1 MVRGRQAKFAGI
13 ERCRKSRFVFDFL
26 RRRFDCLAAEI
37 TVMFQHAP
45 KPASNSPPVREPT
58 QRTAAAVQAKPA
70 RAQGSAGRPQAG
82 FGDIAI
88 HPPRASRSG
97 LPDRLKSGI
106 EALSGISMDGVRVNR
121 NSARPGKLDALA
133 FAQGR
138 DIHLAPGQDHHL
150 PHEAWHLVQQAQGRV
165 RPTLQA
171 KTGEKVND
179 DGALEREADTM
190 GAKALSHRAAVA
202 PATLAA
208 GPAPPRQAGT
218 AQDVAQPMRPA
229 SGYGS
234 KWLKNAFSSGS
245 RPFSSGSGGGGGKE
259 PWRPT
264 SLDEERKKRAEAQAR
279 QQREESKKQLADAAK
294 RQQSMEKLI
303 KRKELTTFGSEVG
316 FLKSSTKNSSR
327 ATTNNEGVLRS
338 LDDKG
343 FTSPAT
349 RANLPVDDSP
359 PTDREITAYS
369 GVVGEKATYSAS
381 RLIGLN
387 KRTRHTLDVAS
398 GTAGHKS
405 LQQFLESRAQSDDGQ
420 AMRLDDVDTSDLDMH
435 SVSGAFKRTGQPNK
449 WPIEGE
455 EVSAKTIPPSALR
468 HTAIIPLSHPMQQL
482 GLGQPGQ
489 VHPDYL
495 RRLGLLSEA
504 TLDDPQTY
512 KIQTTTRRNKAYPGG
527 SYQIDRF
534 IPQQPKPTGRE
545 VQMARQKQRMLKK
558 LADIRKRDEEARKT
572 NQ

>member
-1 MVRGRQAKFAGI
+1 
-13 ERCRKSRFVFDFL
+13 
-26 RRRFDCLAAEI
+26 
-37 TVMFQHAP
+37 
-45 KPASNSPPVREPT
+45 
-58 QRTAAAVQAKPA
+58 
-70 RAQGSAGRPQAG
+70 
-82 FGDIAI
+82 
-88 HPPRASRSG
+88 
-97 LPDRLKSGI
+97 
-106 EALSGISMDGVRVNR
+106 MDGVRVHR
-121 NSARPGKLDALA
+121 NSTRPGNLDALA

-138 DIHLAPGQDHHL
+138 EIHLAPRQDHHL

-171 KTGEKVND
+171 KTGERIND

-190 GAKALSHRAAVA
+190 GARAMSHRAAVA
-202 PATLAA
+202 PTTLAA
-208 GPAPPRQAGT
+208 ASAPNRQAGT
-218 AQDVAQPMRPA
+218 VEDVVQPMRLA
-229 SGYGS
+229 TGYGGKS
-234 KWLKNAFSSGS
+234 LRNAFSSGS
-245 RPFSSGSGGGGGKE
+245 RLFSSGSGGGGGKE

-264 SLDEERKKRAEAQAR
+264 SLDEERKKQAEAQAW
-279 QQREESKKQLADAAK
+279 QQREEFKKQRADEAK
-294 RQQSMEKLI
+294 RQRAMAKLI
-303 KRKELTTFGSEVG
+303 KRKELTTFGPEVG
-316 FLKSSTKNSSR
+316 FLKSSTKNFSR
-327 ATTNNEGVLRS
+327 ATTNTEKVLRS
-338 LDDKG
+338 LDESG

-387 KRTRHTLDVAS
+387 KDTRHTLDVAA
-398 GTAGHKS
+398 GTDGHKN
-405 LQQFLESRAQSDDGQ
+405 LRQFLESRAQSQDGK
-420 AMRLDDVDTSDLDMH
+420 ALRLDDVDTSDLDMH
-435 SVSGAFKRTGQPNK
+435 SVSGAFRRTGQSNK

-455 EVSAKTIPPSALR
+455 EVSAKSIPPSAFR

-504 TLDDPQTY
+504 TLDDPRTFY
-512 KIQTTTRRNKAYPGG
+512 IQTATRRNKAYPGG

-545 VQMARQKQRMLKK
+545 AQIARQKQRMLKK
-558 LADIRKRDEEARKT
+558 LADNKKRDEEVRKT